1 TIELP
6 PLRSRKEEIP
16 ELVNMFLRKYAGIYS
31 RPVPDVAEDA
41 MHRLSS
47 QSWPG
52 NIRQLEHTVEK
63 ALILSDSDT
72 LHAGD
77 FDLHESRTSSDE
89 QPTTL
94 EDMERN
100 AITAAIKRHEGNMSE
115 VARQLGITRQT
126 LYNKLRKYGI

>member
-1 TIELP
+1 M
-6 PLRSRKEEIP
+6 
-16 ELVNMFLRKYAGIYS
+16 LVDMFVRKYAGIYS
-31 RPVPDVAEDA
+31 KPVPKVSEEAL
-41 MHRLSS
+41 RSLCS

-72 LHAGD
+72 LHSRD
-77 FDLHESRTSSDE
+77 FDLHESHAASGELSA
-89 QPTTL
+89 TL
-94 EDMERN
+94 EEMERK
-100 AITAAIKRHEGNMSE
+100 AISMAVKQHEGNMSE